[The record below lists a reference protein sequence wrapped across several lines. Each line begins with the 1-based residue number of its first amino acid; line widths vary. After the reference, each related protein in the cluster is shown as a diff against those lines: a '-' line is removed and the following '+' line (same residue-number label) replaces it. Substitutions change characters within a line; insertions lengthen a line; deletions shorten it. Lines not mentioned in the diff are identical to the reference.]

1 MTARVAVNLLW
12 MVPGVVGGSEDATG
26 RMLAGVAEQLDRG
39 HADVEVVLAV
49 LPSFA
54 AAHPGLARR
63 FECVVAPVDGKS
75 KPRRVLA
82 ETTWIPRTVRR
93 LGIDLVHHAG
103 GVIPP
108 RNQERETVTVHDL
121 QPLDLPG
128 NFAPAKRMYLRSL
141 LKPSVH
147 RAEVVAVP
155 SEFTRG
161 RVIELLGAEPDR
173 VVVVPWATPPPPP
186 RGAAVLASLPARLD
200 GRQVVLYPAITYPH
214 KNHLVL
220 LDAMAAAVAQR
231 PELFLVLIG
240 GGGPS
245 EHEVL
250 ERISRPDLRD
260 SVLRLGR
267 VPEATRDA
275 LYSRASLVV
284 VPSRYEGFGLP
295 ALEAMATGVP
305 VVVADAGALPEV
317 VPSAVPRVGPD
328 DVAGWASAITALA
341 GDPDRRAELASAGRT
356 HAAGFT
362 AARSATAMLGVWERA
377 LEAPPS
383 SSA

>member
-1 MTARVAVNLLW
+1 VTSRVAVNLTW
-12 MVPGVVGGSEDATG
+12 MVPGVVGGSEDATV
-26 RMLAGVAEQLDRG
+26 RMLAGVADQLERG
-39 HADVEVVLAV
+39 RDDLEVLLFV

-63 FECVVAPVDGKS
+63 FECVVAPVDGGS

-82 ETTWIPRTVRR
+82 ESTWVPRTAGR
-93 LGIDLVHHAG
+93 LRVDLVHHAG
-103 GVIPP
+103 GVVPP
-108 RNQERETVTVHDL
+108 RNRERETVTVHDL

-128 NFAPAKRMYLRSL
+128 NFAPAKRLYLRSL

-147 RAEVVAVP
+147 RAAGVAVP
-155 SEFTRG
+155 SEFTRR
-161 RVIELLGAEPDR
+161 RVIELLDADPAR

-186 RGAAVLASLPARLD
+186 PGAAVRTPLPARLD

-214 KNHLVL
+214 KNHAVL
-220 LDAMAAAVAQR
+220 LDAMAAVAGQR
-231 PELFLVLIG
+231 PDLFLVLIG
-240 GGGPS
+240 GGGS
-245 EHEVL
+245 AEHDVL

-275 LYSRASLVV
+275 LYARASLVV

-295 ALEAMATGVP
+295 ALEAMAAGVP

-317 VPSAVPRVGPD
+317 VPPEVPRVGPD
-328 DVAGWASAITALA
+328 DVAGWAAAIAALA
-341 GDPDRRAELASAGRT
+341 GDPQRRAELAAAGRT
-356 HAAGFT
+356 HAGGFT

-377 LEAPPS
+377 LEARPS
-383 SSA
+383 STP